1 MSTATKPP
9 APKFAFKKKKKV
21 KEDPQP
27 LIKYD
32 DPDLKVVI
40 RLLPPNLTEE
50 AFLRQ
55 IPFGNEKSPLEIA
68 GLSRFFYQTGSPSLK
83 PFEEPTFSR
92 AYFLFQN
99 KEAANAFRTKM
110 QHVVIEDSDSGDQVK
125 CEMMKPIFGEVIE
138 TSKKPG
144 PGKIEQDPLFKKFTA
159 LRAASTEV
167 DLIKMIRAVH
177 SEENRK
183 RREKNKKKKAA
194 SAAINVEKD
203 KTVQSE
209 TQTAPAINE
218 PKPHPPADN
227 KQQGHSIEGKKDKKK
242 PPKKSDKINDQKKKE
257 TIAPK
262 KSASANG
269 TKPQAQPKKT
279 TDGKKPGTEPQKPK
293 SKENKPHKP
302 KKVGSKNNN
311 SGTNTTQRA
320 TTEEKKTAKSTKA
333 AKKSS

>member
-1 MSTATKPP
+1 MLTATKPT

-21 KEDPQP
+21 KDDPQP

-55 IPFGNEKSPLEIA
+55 IPFGNEKSPLEIT

-83 PFEEPTFSR
+83 PFEEPSFSR

-138 TSKKPG
+138 TSQKPG
-144 PGKIEQDPLFKKFTA
+144 LGKIEQEPLFKKFTA

-194 SAAINVEKD
+194 AAVVNAEKD

-209 TQTAPAINE
+209 TPTAPAINE
-218 PKPHPPADN
+218 PKPQPASDN
-227 KQQGHSIEGKKDKKK
+227 KPGSSNEGKKDKKK
-242 PPKKSDKINDQKKKE
+242 PSKKSDKINDQKKKE
-257 TIAPK
+257 TIPPK
-262 KSASANG
+262 KSASTNG
-269 TKPQAQPKKT
+269 PKPQAQPKKT
-279 TDGKKPGTEPQKPK
+279 TEGKKPGAEPSKPK
-293 SKENKPHKP
+293 SKENKPHKSKKAGP
-302 KKVGSKNNN
+302 KHDN
-311 SGTNTTQRA
+311 SGTNTAQRA
-320 TTEEKKTAKSTKA
+320 ATEEKKVTKATKA

>member
-1 MSTATKPP
+1 MLTATKPP
-9 APKFAFKKKKKV
+9 APKFAFKKKRKV
-21 KEDPQP
+21 KDDPQP

-50 AFLRQ
+50 AFFRQ
-55 IPFGNEKSPLEIA
+55 IPFGDEKSPLKIA
-68 GLSRFFYQTGSPSLK
+68 GLSRFFYQAGSPSLK

-99 KEAANAFRTKM
+99 KEAANSFRTKM

-125 CEMMKPIFGEVIE
+125 CEMMKPIFGGVIE
-138 TSKKPG
+138 TSQKPG
-144 PGKIEQDPLFKKFTA
+144 LGKIEQDPLFKKFTA
-159 LRAASTEV
+159 LRATSTEV

-194 SAAINVEKD
+194 AAAINAEKD
-203 KTVQSE
+203 TVSQSE
-209 TQTAPAINE
+209 TQTAPTINA
-218 PKPHPPADN
+218 PKPHPTVDT
-227 KQQGHSIEGKKDKKK
+227 KQGSSTEGKKDKKK
-242 PPKKSDKINDQKKKE
+242 PPKKTDKTIDQKKKE
-257 TIAPK
+257 TVAPK

-269 TKPQAQPKKT
+269 TKPYAQPKKT
-279 TDGKKPGTEPQKPK
+279 NEGKKLVIESPKPK
-293 SKENKPHKP
+293 PKDSKPHKS
-302 KKVGSKNNN
+302 KKAGSKHDN

-320 TTEEKKTAKSTKA
+320 TTEEKKVSKSTKA
-333 AKKSS
+333 AKKSG

>member
-159 LRAASTEV
+159 LRAASTE
-167 DLIKMIRAVH
+167 KKT
-177 SEENRK
+177 RK
-183 RREKNKKKKAA
+183 EQKKKAA